1 MITKQEQ
8 KFDADQKA
16 KEVKEAK
23 KAYKPVDVNEES
35 LIRILGTDI
44 PGSKSLY
51 VGLTRIKGVS
61 WSFCNAICHV
71 LKLDKNKK
79 ISELSPHEIE
89 IISNFIKNPKLP
101 DYILNR
107 RKDLENSKT
116 EHLTGADLDMRREFD
131 IKRLKKIKA
140 YKGVRHATGQPVR
153 GQRTKSHFRK
163 NKTIG
168 VQKKAKA
175 GKKG

>member
-1 MITKQEQ
+1 ML
-8 KFDADQKA
+8 FRS
-16 KEVKEAK
+16 
-23 KAYKPVDVNEES
+23 AYKPAEINEES
-35 LIRILGTDI
+35 LIRILATDI

-61 WSFCNAICHV
+61 WSFANAVCNV
-71 LKLDKNKK
+71 LKMNKDKK
-79 ISELSPHEIE
+79 IADLTQEEIE
-89 IISNFIKNPKLP
+89 KISNFIKNPKLP
-101 DYILNR
+101 EFILNR

-116 EHLTGADLDMRREFD
+116 EHLTGTDLDFRREFD
-131 IKRLKKIKA
+131 IKRLKKIRS

-168 VQKKAKA
+168 VQKKAK
-175 GKKG
+175 GK